1 MTRIA
6 KLRFIFL
13 AFMAFGL
20 LTVPEA
26 YAGQLHFND
35 ALAKA
40 GPVGVRHIVQPL
52 QSKAVAAQPE
62 PFGERLLRPQTTS
75 AAVEVPMGREARAA
89 LSLSVSE
96 PGSLP
101 LATIVM
107 LCAAL
112 AAGICWKNAVFDN
125 SLE

>member
-1 MTRIA
+1 
-6 KLRFIFL
+6 
-13 AFMAFGL
+13 MAFGL
-20 LTVPEA
+20 LTDPEA
-26 YAGQLHFND
+26 YAGQWHFND
-35 ALAKA
+35 ALSKA
-40 GPVGVRHIVQPL
+40 GPVGVRHIVLPL

-62 PFGERLLRPQTTS
+62 PFGERLLRPQITC
-75 AAVEVPMGREARAA
+75 AAVEVPMGREARSA

-112 AAGICWKNAVFDN
+112 AAGICWKNLAFDKL
-125 SLE
+125 LE

>member
-1 MTRIA
+1 MTRIG

-20 LTVPEA
+20 LTDSEA
-26 YAGQLHFND
+26 YAGQWHFND

-40 GPVGVRHIVQPL
+40 GPMTVRHIVQPL

-62 PFGERLLRPQTTS
+62 PFGERLLRSQITC
-75 AAVEVPMGREARAA
+75 AAVEVPMGREARSA

-112 AAGICWKNAVFDN
+112 AAGICRKDPALGK